1 MNIRIKN
8 PCLPSLVLAAG
19 LFAAIFPA
27 AGSPLPILTIN
38 ESNSTIVTITGTGN
52 DAVQTDGTTLANA
65 GVDLMNFFTAAVAAG
80 PTPVSGSSLEP
91 VSGGIVYEF
100 WGSDTYQGAALQN
113 LNLFSS
119 SAVSQAFVIGTPA
132 FSGTVTVDLS
142 SFITELPAL
151 GASGFIYS
159 GNSGAPGTVQQ
170 PIGVWQVTAVPEP
183 AAIAQLVLGAMAFAG
198 LTIIRRICRMAPR
211 R

>member
-100 WGSDTYQGAALQN
+100 WGSDTYQWVASQD
-113 LNLFSS
+113 LNLFSA
-119 SAVSQAFVIGTPA
+119 SAVAQTFVSGTPA
-132 FSGTVTVDLS
+132 FGGTVTVDLS
-142 SFITELPAL
+142 SYIAELPAF
-151 GASGFIYS
+151 GASGFVYP
-159 GNSGAPGTVQQ
+159 GNSGGSGTVQQ
-170 PIGVWQVTAVPEP
+170 PIGIWQVVAVPEP
-183 AAIAQLVLGAMAFAG
+183 SAITLLALGAMALAG
-198 LTIIRRICRMAPR
+198 LTIVQRIRRVAAR